1 MRAVEG
7 ETDRGGGLVWR
18 AKDKKNYYICRYNP
32 LRGAS
37 YRVYKVVDGKRTQF
51 QALILPEDLEWHT
64 LRVTMKGS
72 RIICYLDGKKSL
84 EVDDSTFPDA
94 GRIGLWSKSDAR
106 SYFDELTVSPPE

>member
-1 MRAVEG
+1 MKAVGG

-18 AKDKKNYYICRYNP
+18 AKDKNNYYICRYNP

-37 YRVYKVVDGKRTQF
+37 YRVYKVVDSKRTQF
-51 QALILPEDLEWHT
+51 QALILPEDLEWHI

-72 RIICYLDGKKSL
+72 KIICYFDGKKSL

-94 GRIGLWSKSDAR
+94 GKIGLWSKSDAR
-106 SYFDELTVSPPE
+106 SYFDDLSVSE